1 MAENK
6 TKATRASV
14 DGYIAAINDQSRRK
28 DCEALAKLM
37 AKATRQNPKMWGTSI
52 VGFGSYH
59 YKYESGRE
67 GDSCLTGFSSRKGD
81 ISIYL
86 MAGFPGHDEL
96 LSTLG
101 KHKMGKACLYI
112 RKLSDVDLKALEQLV
127 VGSVAEVKR
136 RYGQAQSAASPRTLG
151 DVGRK

>member
-6 TKATRASV
+6 TKVTEASV
-14 DGYIAAINDQSRRK
+14 ESYLSAIADETRRT

-37 AKATRQNPKMWGTSI
+37 ARATKQRPKMWGTTI

-81 ISIYL
+81 ISLYL
-86 MAGFPGHDEL
+86 VESFPGQKAL
-96 LSTLG
+96 LAKLG
-101 KHKMGKACLYI
+101 KHKMSGGCLRI
-112 RKLSDVDLKALEQLV
+112 
-127 VGSVAEVKR
+127 
-136 RYGQAQSAASPRTLG
+136 RTLG
-151 DVGRK
+151 DVDPKVLEQLVAGAAAERKRRHG

>member
-6 TKATRASV
+6 TKATEASV
-14 DGYIAAINDQSRRK
+14 ESYLSAIADDARRK

-37 AKATRQNPKMWGTSI
+37 TQATQEQPKMWGTSI

-67 GDSCLTGFSSRKGD
+67 GDSCVTGFSSRKGD

-86 MAGFPGHDEL
+86 LASFPRREEL
-96 LSTLG
+96 LSKLG
-101 KHKMGKACLYI
+101 KHKMGKGCLYV
-112 RKLSDVDLKALEQLV
+112 RKLSDVDHQVLEQLIAD
-127 VGSVAEVKR
+127 SVAERKR
-136 RYGQAQSAASPRTLG
+136 RYAQG
-151 DVGRK
+151 